1 MPTGRKDDLNAPLRI
16 DGLQYCN
23 WSRANFEE
31 MRAGGLSAI
40 HATVSYHE
48 NFRETVRHLVDWRTR
63 LRDHDDLIVLA
74 RDWADVERARSSGR
88 TAIFLG
94 LQTPMAV
101 EDDLG
106 LVEILYDLGV
116 RFMQLT
122 YNNQSLLGCGWM
134 EREDSGVTRMGREVI
149 KEMNRLGMAID
160 LSHAGERTA
169 LEAIALSQRPVVVS
183 HANPRWLR
191 DTARNV
197 SKTLLR
203 ALAGGGGLLGLSLY
217 PAHLPD
223 GGATSLRGFGEM
235 AAQAAEIIGVERLG
249 IGSDLCRNQ
258 PDSVVRWMREGRW
271 TRASAEPIA
280 FPEQPEWFRSS
291 ADFPRLAEGLAAA
304 GFQSEDI
311 DLVLGGA
318 WGAYL
323 KDLKPA

>member
-1 MPTGRKDDLNAPLRI
+1 VIAPLRI

-23 WSRANFEE
+23 WSRAIFEE
-31 MRAGGLSAI
+31 MRAGGLTAV

-48 NFRETVRHLVDWRTR
+48 DFRQTVRHLVDWRTR
-63 LRDHDDLIVLA
+63 FREHDDLIV
-74 RDWADVERARSSGR
+74 RARSWSDMEVAQTSGR

-94 LQTPMAV
+94 LQTPMAI

-183 HANPRWLR
+183 HANPRWLK

-197 SKTLLR
+197 SKSLLE
-203 ALAGGGGLLGLSLY
+203 ALGQNGGLLGLSLY
-217 PAHLPD
+217 PAHLPA
-223 GGATSLRGFGEM
+223 GSATSLSAFGEM
-235 AAQAAEIIGVERLG
+235 AAEAAAVIGVERLG
-249 IGSDLCRNQ
+249 VGSDLCRHQ
-258 PDSVVRWMREGRW
+258 PDDVVRWMREGRW
-271 TRASAEPIA
+271 MRAGAEPIV
-280 FPEQPEWFRSS
+280 FPEQPAWFRSS
-291 ADFPRLAEGLAAA
+291 ADFPGLAEGLAAA
-304 GFQSEDI
+304 GFRAAEI
-311 DLVLGGA
+311 DVVLGGA
-318 WGAYL
+318 WGAFL
-323 KDLKPA
+323 KTLEPGAV

>member
-1 MPTGRKDDLNAPLRI
+1 MSAQLRI

-23 WSRANFEE
+23 WSRDIFQE
-31 MRAGGLSAI
+31 MRAGGLTAV

-48 NFRETVRHLVDWRTR
+48 DFRQTVRHLVDWRTR
-63 LRDHDDLIVLA
+63 FRDHEDLILFA
-74 RDWADVERARSSGR
+74 RAWADVERARATGR

-94 LQTPMAV
+94 LQNPLPI

-116 RFMQLT
+116 RFLQLT

-149 KEMNRLGMAID
+149 REMNRLGMAID

-169 LEAIALSQRPVVVS
+169 REAIALSQRPVVVS

-197 SKTLLR
+197 SKELLKD
-203 ALAGGGGLLGLSLY
+203 LADGGGLLGLSLY
-217 PAHLPD
+217 PAHLPA
-223 GGATSLRGFGEM
+223 GGATPLRAFGEM
-235 AAQAAEIIGVERLG
+235 AAAAAEIVGAERLG
-249 IGSDLCRNQ
+249 IGSDLCRHQ

-271 TRASAEPIA
+271 TRAGSEPIA

-291 ADFPRLAEGLAAA
+291 ADFPRLAAGLAAA
-304 GFQSEDI
+304 GFAGEDI

-323 KDLKPA
+323 KTLSA